1 MSELQSKITEL
12 KSENRE
18 LKIKIARGID
28 KIESHIHNLPCER
41 EKELIQE
48 VNKYKQELDREKKMR
63 LNLEGNIRTIV
74 LNFKRFYEEADEARR
89 IITTQLK

>member
-1 MSELQSKITEL
+1 
-12 KSENRE
+12 
-18 LKIKIARGID
+18 
-28 KIESHIHNLPCER
+28 
-41 EKELIQE
+41 
-48 VNKYKQELDREKKMR
+48 MR